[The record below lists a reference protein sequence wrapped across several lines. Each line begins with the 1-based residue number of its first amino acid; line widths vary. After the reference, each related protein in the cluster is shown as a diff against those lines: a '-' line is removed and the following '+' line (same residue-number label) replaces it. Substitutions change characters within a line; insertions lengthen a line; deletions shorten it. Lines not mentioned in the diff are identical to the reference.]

1 MAQIAQSRLNYG
13 RVVWIFVLAYVAVTI
28 LAIAL
33 SVALS
38 IGMHVTGAM
47 PPLENPA
54 YLQES
59 DIAEPA

>member
-1 MAQIAQSRLNYG
+1 MAQTWLSYG
-13 RVVWIFVLAYVAVTI
+13 RAVWTFILAYVAVTI

-54 YLQES
+54 
-59 DIAEPA
+59 